1 MLSEFIGYCL
11 IMTCTLADFDTLYD
25 ALTRKDPEYDGV
37 VFVCVKTTGIVC
49 RPICPARTPYPHNLS
64 FVGSLSEAHAA
75 GFRNCKRC
83 KPEREPDAEPDL
95 VKRLKSLVAAETENA
110 WKERDLEAL
119 SMNPATVR
127 RQFKAATGQTF
138 AQYVRDSRLS
148 HAKSAIEN
156 GETVIMA
163 QQDAGYGSASGF
175 RGAFAKQFGS
185 APNASKAV
193 QRFVLEFIDT
203 PLGVMIAVA
212 DDEHLHILEFSTRKN
227 LEQTVERYRSG
238 FNAAI
243 TPGSSDALSL
253 ITREVGDYFAGR
265 EMGFNSV
272 IAPAGTEFQN
282 TVWAALRAT
291 PFGETRSYAQLAQ
304 EIGNPKAVRAVANA
318 NGQNRCAI
326 ILPCHRIIGS
336 DGTLTGYAGGLEKKR
351 WLLDHERK
359 VRGDTLL

>member
-1 MLSEFIGYCL
+1 MRYAFK
-11 IMTCTLADFDTLYD
+11 MTIALPDFDTLYD
-25 ALTRKDPEYDGV
+25 ALTRKDADFDGV

-49 RPICPARTPYPHNLS
+49 RPICPARTPFPENLF
-64 FVGSLSEAHAA
+64 FVNSLEEAHAA

-83 KPEREPDAEPDL
+83 NPERSPDAEPAL
-95 VKRLKSLVAAETENA
+95 VKSLKAQILADPEAD
-110 WKERDLEAL
+110 WKERDLIAKGYH
-119 SMNPATVR
+119 PATVR

-138 AQYVRDSRLS
+138 AQFVRDTRLS
-148 HAKSAIEN
+148 HAKRALEQ

-175 RGAFAKQFGS
+175 REAFAKQFGS
-185 APNASKAV
+185 APNASQAV
-193 QRFVLEFIDT
+193 KRLVMDFIDT

-212 DDEHLHILEFSTRKN
+212 DEEHLHILEFSTRKN
-227 LEQTVERYRSG
+227 LEQTVDRYRKTL
-238 FNAAI
+238 NAAI
-243 TPGSSDALSL
+243 TPGTSPALTL
-253 ITREVGDYFAGR
+253 IVREVNAYFNGR
-265 EMGFNSV
+265 LTEFTSK
-272 IAPAGTEFQN
+272 IAPAGTTFQN
-282 TVWAALRAT
+282 EVWTTLRAV

-304 EIGNPKAVRAVANA
+304 EMGKPKSVRAVANA

-336 DGTLTGYAGGLEKKR
+336 DGSLTGYAGGLEKKR

>member
-1 MLSEFIGYCL
+1 MSS
-11 IMTCTLADFDTLYD
+11 TLPDFDTLYD
-25 ALTRKDPEYDGV
+25 ALTRKDADYDGV
-37 VFVCVKTTGIVC
+37 VYVCVKTTGIVC
-49 RPICPARTPYPHNLS
+49 RPICPARTPYPQNLY
-64 FVGSLSEAHAA
+64 FVGSLGEAHTA

-83 KPEREPDAEPDL
+83 KPERQPDAEPDL
-95 VKRLKSLVAAETENA
+95 VKRLKLLVGANLEKA
-110 WKERDLEAL
+110 WKERDLVA
-119 SMNPATVR
+119 SGMNPATVR

-138 AQYVRDSRLS
+138 SQYVRDTRLS
-148 HAKSAIEN
+148 QAKRVLES
-156 GETVIMA
+156 GEKVIMA
-163 QQDAGYGSASGF
+163 QQDAGYDSSSGF
-175 RGAFAKQFGS
+175 REAFARRFGS
-185 APNASKAV
+185 APNASKTV
-193 QRFVLEFIDT
+193 ERFVLDFIDT

-212 DDEHLHILEFSTRKN
+212 DDEHLHILEFNTRKN
-227 LEQTVERYRSG
+227 LEKTVERYRAG

-253 ITREVGDYFAGR
+253 IKQEVTDYFAGR
-265 EMGFNSV
+265 EMSFKSK

-282 TVWAALRAT
+282 EVWAALRAT

-304 EIGNPKAVRAVANA
+304 KIGKPKSVRAVANA